1 MAQKIT
7 PLRWNIISTIFKNWK
22 SALSI
27 LWTVFDLE
35 TKAKRI
41 QELETLQASPD
52 FWNDPQEAAKLQ
64 KELSDTKDELET
76 IKELQKESKEIVEI
90 FEMAQTDSS
99 LQEEL
104 DKHIAELKKKI
115 EKQEMKVFLSGKYDK
130 GDAVLSINSG
140 AGGNEA
146 EDWAS
151 MLFRMYQRWADKK
164 GFGIS
169 VLDESRGEVSP
180 ETGKAG
186 LKSISMEISGKYAYG
201 YLHKES
207 GVHRLVRISPF
218 SAQSLRHT
226 SFAGVEVMPLI
237 SDVDA
242 KSFELN
248 PAEIRMETSKSGGAG
263 GQNVNKRETAVR
275 IVHIPSN
282 IAVTCSSERSQLLN
296 REKAIKILKSKLLQL
311 KEQERQEEISKMK
324 GERRSV
330 DFGSQIRSYVL
341 HPYKLVKDL
350 RTDYETSQ
358 AEEVL
363 DGDLDGFI
371 EAELKDTSI

>member
-1 MAQKIT
+1 M
-7 PLRWNIISTIFKNWK
+7 
-22 SALSI
+22 
-27 LWTVFDLE
+27 LWIVFDLE
-35 TKAKRI
+35 AKAKRI
-41 QELETLQASPD
+41 QELENLQASPD

-76 IKELQKESKEIVEI
+76 IKDLQKESKEIGEL

-104 DKHIAELKKKI
+104 DKHISELKKKI

-130 GDAVLSINSG
+130 GDAILSINSG

-151 MLFRMYQRWADKK
+151 MLSRMYQRWADKK
-164 GFGIS
+164 GFSIS
-169 VLDESRGEVSP
+169 ILDESRGEVSP

-237 SDVDA
+237 SDIDA

-296 REKAIKILKSKLLQL
+296 REKAIKILKSKLFQL

-358 AEEVL
+358 AEGVL